1 MSRIYGTGLWQRTR
15 LAVLERDGYRCHWC
29 GGRATQADHLKPL
42 ARGGA
47 AFNPDNLRQGPV
59 QVGGNLLLSQPGGCS
74 QIPQSSAK
82 SPTLNSRIATIRH
95 NHSTLQQFDQS

>member
-47 AFNPDNLRQGPV
+47 AFNPDNLVASCLRCNARRGAQTSRFLTGGPTSTPA
-59 QVGGNLLLSQPGGCS
+59 VGNGSLTDPIEAERVRFG
-74 QIPQSSAK
+74 A
-82 SPTLNSRIATIRH
+82 IRG
-95 NHSTLQQFDQS
+95 